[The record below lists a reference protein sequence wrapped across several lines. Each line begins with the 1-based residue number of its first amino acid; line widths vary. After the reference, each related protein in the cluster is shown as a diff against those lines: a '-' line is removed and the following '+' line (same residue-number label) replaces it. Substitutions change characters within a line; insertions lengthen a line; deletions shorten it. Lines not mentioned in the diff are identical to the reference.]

1 MTVAKAKGKSAQA
14 AINKKTTKAGT
25 VYLYETKPFVWAIRD
40 DSNTHGG
47 LFQTKLD
54 AYRFVRSEFPARTK
68 VIHIPSTPISREA
81 SSTQTRS
88 AQSRTAIAKRQCHR
102 IQRDPTMRRSAMKKD
117 LKTTCQPHADIFEQ
131 KESSVQS
138 YARSFPL
145 LCNQARGAV
154 ICDKDGRKYLDFL
167 AGAGSLNYGHNN
179 PVLKEALVEYISSDG
194 ITHSLDLHTYTK
206 EKFLHS
212 FNDAILGPLQL
223 DYKIQFTGPTGTNA
237 VEAAIKIA
245 RKVTGRST
253 VISFTNGFHGVS
265 LGSLA
270 LTGNSHFRGAAGLP
284 LQGAVAMPYD
294 KYLGPETDTLD
305 YMETMLNDPASG
317 LDHPAAVIVETVQ
330 GEGGLN
336 AASFDW
342 LRRLQEICNR
352 QEILLIV
359 DDIQAGCGR
368 TGEFFSFTA
377 AGITP
382 DMVTMSKSISGFG
395 LPMAVL
401 LMKPEHDQW
410 KPGEHNGTFRGNNH
424 AFVTAAAALDHYW
437 RTENFAKAIVKKGE
451 LLESR
456 LQEIFKLY
464 PDEVVEIR
472 GRGMMRGLRCKNPER
487 AAAITAQAFKD
498 GAIFER
504 SGSHDEV
511 IKFLMPL
518 TIETAQ
524 LNQGLDILQ
533 QAFDT
538 VINDKPCSRDARR
551 SASRRTTGA
560 VAESKVFAHP
570 GQAEVI

>member
-1 MTVAKAKGKSAQA
+1 MTAVTAKGKSAKTVIQKKPAKA
-14 AINKKTTKAGT
+14 AT
-25 VYLYETKPFVWAIRD
+25 VYISETRPSVWSIRD

-47 LFQTKLD
+47 LFHSKLD

-68 VIHIPSTPISREA
+68 VIHIPSTPIAQEA
-81 SSTQTRS
+81 GSSSTRS
-88 AQSRTAIAKRQCHR
+88 ELSRNAIAKRQCHR
-102 IQRDPTMRRSAMKKD
+102 IQRDHPTRKSAMKKN
-117 LKTTCQPHADIFEQ
+117 LKTAAKPQTDIFERR
-131 KESSVQS
+131 ESSVQS
-138 YARSFPL
+138 YARNFPL
-145 LCNQARGAV
+145 LCRQAKGAV
-154 ICDKDGRKYLDFL
+154 IWDNDGRRYLDFL

-194 ITHSLDLHTYTK
+194 ITHSLDLHTCAK
-206 EKFLHS
+206 EKFLQS
-212 FNDAILGPLQL
+212 FSDAILEPAKL

-294 KYLGPETDTLD
+294 KYLGLEIDTLD

-317 LDHPAAVIVETVQ
+317 MDHPAAVIVETVQ

-336 AASFDW
+336 AARFEW
-342 LRRLQEICNR
+342 LRRLQTICNEN
-352 QEILLIV
+352 QILLIV

-377 AGITP
+377 AGIQP

-395 LPMAVL
+395 LPMAVV

-424 AFVTAAAALDHYW
+424 AFVTATAALDHYW
-437 RTENFAKAIVKKGE
+437 RTEDFARSVASKGE
-451 LLESR
+451 LLEGR
-456 LQEIFKLY
+456 LQEIMKLH
-464 PDEVVEIR
+464 PDVVVEVR
-472 GRGMMRGLRCKNPER
+472 GRGMMRGLRCKNPEQ
-487 AAAITAQAFKD
+487 AAAVTAQAFRD

-504 SGSHDEV
+504 AGSHDEV

-524 LNQGLDILQ
+524 LNEGLDILQ
-533 QAFDT
+533 QAFHT
-538 VINDKPCSRDARR
+538 AINRKPCSKERRR
-551 SASRRTTGA
+551 STNRKTTGS
-560 VAESKVFAHP
+560 AEENKNFDQSARL
-570 GQAEVI
+570 ELI